1 MIGERS
7 LEVTL
12 VKTGKRLQWVDSTH
26 TPVTAEGRLG
36 AGSCLMQRN
45 KHWAAS
51 F

>member
-36 AGSCLMQRN
+36 AVTCRSNRVRCQET
-45 KHWAAS
+45 
-51 F
+51 